1 MNRTSIPA
9 PPSARTP
16 GRGRWRPRV
25 LGLILVILI
34 LVSAVVAAVLG
45 HRGATSSPTGRGEHR
60 GALGEADGVVPD
72 GVTVFDDAVPA
83 VAHLDPPLLKALRRA
98 ATAAGDAGVR
108 FSVNSGW
115 RSPAYQNELLRKAI
129 SQYGSED
136 EAARWVATAA
146 TSPHVSGDAVDIG
159 GSAATAWLVK
169 HGAGY
174 GLCQIYEN
182 EPWHYELRPEATDRG
197 CPRRYADPT
206 QDPRTQQ

>member
-1 MNRTSIPA
+1 M
-9 PPSARTP
+9 
-16 GRGRWRPRV
+16 WRPRV
-25 LGLILVILI
+25 LGPILVILI
-34 LVSAVVAAVLG
+34 LVIAVVAAVLD
-45 HRGATSSPTGRGEHR
+45 HRGATSSPMGRGEHH

-72 GVTVFDDAVPA
+72 GATVFDDSVPA

-98 ATAAGDAGVR
+98 ATAAGDDGVR

-136 EAARWVATAA
+136 EAARWVATAE

-159 GSAATAWLVK
+159 RSAATAWLVK

-197 CPRRYADPT
+197 CPPRYADPT